1 MFYTH
6 GDGPFTMF

>member
-6 GDGPFTMF
+6 